1 MIKFNKVYSL
11 YKENYSE
18 VDILCKELNISPITA
33 KVLINRGFK
42 NVEEGKEFLNT
53 DINNLIDPFL
63 LKDMEQAVKRIV
75 KAINLGEKICIYGD
89 YDADGVTSTS
99 TILLFLENID
109 VDCFYYL
116 PNRLEE
122 GYGLNRNA
130 IDKIHSLGASLV
142 ITVDCGITNI
152 DEVNYLNEKG
162 IDVIITDHHQCG
174 DRLPEGIAVINPNR
188 EDCSYPFKKLAGV
201 GVAFKLI
208 QGLSKELNIPIDY
221 EKILPIVA
229 VGTVADVMPIIGE
242 NRVIVKNGLKI
253 MANTSNIGLKAL
265 LEVVG
270 LKDKEISSYHLG
282 FVLGPRLNAAG
293 RLGAASTGVEMF
305 LSTDYEKATL
315 LAGKLDEK
323 NKKRQEIEDEILKE
337 AEELIKNEIDLEKDK
352 AIVLASDKWH
362 SGIIGIC
369 ASKLTDKYFKPT
381 ILFSIEGDLARGS
394 ARSIPTFDIYD
405 GLVECSNLFEKF
417 GGHKQ
422 AAGISIKTQN
432 IEVFREKINNIVEN
446 TLTEADFIP
455 EISIDS
461 ELNSDDI
468 NLKTIKELKELEPFG
483 VGNPSPQFIYKNAN
497 IDNIRSVGRDN
508 KHLKLV
514 LEKEESKVDAIAFN
528 FGEYDNVLRPGD
540 SINVITTLEINEY
553 RGMINPQFNIRE
565 IADLDF
571 YQSNMYDDYHSHMKN
586 CFKVSKKNHSYNSV
600 NLDFSSKVD
609 RLDFIIDKLKNEDST
624 IVLVFNYSNLEEI
637 LKAIKMEG
645 REIIRKTSITYNFNN
660 KGKTNNLVILPI
672 LSELKLEDY
681 KNIILYDLSF
691 DKNNLFKF
699 IDESKDLGIQTL
711 FTKEDIDKNKELINS
726 FIPTIDEMR
735 VVYKTLISVKGKA
748 FKIEPHV
755 YLRSIN
761 KKSTRNI
768 TKFKLDLI
776 FEIFKDINLI
786 DFVYKGK
793 FYFIKV
799 LENSNEKIDI
809 GETSKVKYLYS
820 LNNYI

>member
-18 VDILCKELNISPITA
+18 VDVLCKELNISPITA

-75 KAINLGEKICIYGD
+75 KAIDLGEKICIYGD

-109 VDCFYYL
+109 ANYFYYL

-293 RLGAASTGVEMF
+293 RLGVASTGVEMF
-305 LSTDYEKATL
+305 LSKDYEKAIL
-315 LAGKLDEK
+315 LAGKLDEE

-455 EISIDS
+455 EIFIDS

-514 LEKEESKVDAIAFN
+514 LEKKESKVDAIAFN

-571 YQSNMYDDYHSHMKN
+571 YQSNMYDDYYSHMKN

-600 NLDFSSKVD
+600 NLDFFSKVD
-609 RLDFIIDKLKNEDST
+609 RLDFIIEKLKNEDST

-691 DKNNLFKF
+691 DKNNLFEF
-699 IDESKDLGIQTL
+699 IDESKNLDIQTL
-711 FTKEDIDKNKELINS
+711 FTREDIDKNKELINS

-735 VVYKTLISVKGKA
+735 VVYKTLISMKGKA
-748 FKIEPHV
+748 FKIEPYV

-761 KKSTRNI
+761 KKSARNI